1 VVYKATGTFILNP
14 IKFLATE
21 FRYAI
26 ANKEFEV
33 LWEKLDI
40 NGEWTLKDHLV
51 LSLMMNL
58 EST

>member
-1 VVYKATGTFILNP
+1 MLNP

-26 ANKEFEV
+26 AHKEFEV

-40 NGEWTLKDHLV
+40 NGERALKII
-51 LSLMMNL
+51 
-58 EST
+58 